1 MSLIFFS
8 GVERPEKSSSEFTQ
22 RGEQRTMKYT
32 VIGAGMMGSAAAYD
46 LATSSQNDEII
57 LADIDLQRATNAATA
72 IGPNVTP
79 KRLDVNIQ
87 NDLLKTIDGSNAVIS
102 AVSYSVNCQITAA
115 AIQAGVHVCDMGGND
130 DVVAKQLTLD
140 AGAKQKDVTV
150 VPNCGLA
157 PGLINILAMEGL
169 NEFDVAHAIQLR
181 VGGLPQH
188 PRPPL
193 FYQIVFSVE
202 GLINEYVEKASV
214 IRNGTLMQVDSLTD
228 IEEIEF
234 DKLGTLEAFNTSGG
248 ISTLT
253 ELLRGRVKN
262 LDYKT
267 IRYKGHCEKF
277 KTLLDLGFA
286 TNEPI
291 MVGGSVK
298 THREFFAELL
308 RKKLDY
314 GDKDL
319 IVARATITGSRRGT
333 EKVLVYEFVD
343 YYDDATRMT
352 AMMRTTAF
360 PTAIIAQMLAHG
372 TISAR
377 GVLPPEVCVPGD
389 AMIAELG
396 KRNIKIVKRTT
407 EPRN

>member
-1 MSLIFFS
+1 M
-8 GVERPEKSSSEFTQ
+8 R
-22 RGEQRTMKYT
+22 YT

-46 LATSSQNDEII
+46 LATSFPSDEII
-57 LADIDLQRATNAATA
+57 LADIDLPRATRVANA
-72 IGPNVTP
+72 IGSNVRPT
-79 KRLDVNIQ
+79 RLDVNVQ
-87 NDLLKTIDGSNAVIS
+87 GDLLKIIEGSNAVVS
-102 AVSYSVNCQITAA
+102 AVSYSVNYQITWA
-115 AIQAGVHVCDMGGND
+115 AIRAGVHVCDMGGND

-140 AGAKQKDVTV
+140 ADARKRNITI

-157 PGLINILAMEGL
+157 PGLIDILAMEGL
-169 NEFDVAHAIQLR
+169 KEFDEADTIQLR

-214 IRNGTLMQVDSLTD
+214 IRDGTLMKVDSLSD

-234 DKLGTLEAFNTSGG
+234 DRLGKLEAFNTSGG

-298 THREFFAELL
+298 TNREFFVELL
-308 RKKLDY
+308 NKKLDY

-319 IVARATITGSRRGT
+319 IVARATITGRQRGA
-333 EKVLVYEFVD
+333 EKTLVYEFVD
-343 YYDDATRMT
+343 YYDDATKMT

-372 TISAR
+372 MIGAR

-389 AMIAELG
+389 AMIAGLF
-396 KRNIKIVKRTT
+396 KRNIRITKRIT